1 MKKIYQRITNNHPA
15 WDKNWGMSVTDLS
28 KTRIEN
34 KKESERL
41 RSLK

>member
-15 WDKNWGMSVTDLS
+15 WSKNWGMSGRDLS